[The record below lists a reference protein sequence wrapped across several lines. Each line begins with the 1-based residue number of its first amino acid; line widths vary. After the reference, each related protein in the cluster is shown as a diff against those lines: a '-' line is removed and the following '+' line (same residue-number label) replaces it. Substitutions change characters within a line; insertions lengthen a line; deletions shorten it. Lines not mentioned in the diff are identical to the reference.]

1 MGPREHQRLTS
12 RAARHASTSQS
23 RALSAW
29 LACVSLS
36 GCGDP
41 GAERAQPAASAPAVE
56 ASSEA
61 AAQAASAPAE
71 ASPRSSAA
79 ASASAAPAA
88 SAPSKQASPGRTD
101 GCAEGMVRVEGD
113 YCPEVEQVCLEHH
126 EEYERDLKK
135 RARAEAK
142 GEKYKSTVSER
153 CLRYAAPTKCL
164 SKEKLRLDFCI
175 DRYEYPNVPGELPAL
190 LISWTEAKKTCEKL
204 GKRLCTERE
213 FNFACEGPEALPYTY
228 GYERDPSKCSIDK
241 EYRKR
246 EKKLFPYE
254 RCMRTP
260 RCKAELER
268 LDQRLPIGSL
278 SECVSPFGVYDL
290 NGNINEWVEIPKKK
304 YPDRSGL
311 KGGWWGP
318 VRGRCRPTVDFHKE
332 DDYGYEEGFRCCS
345 DVRAP
350 G

>member
-1 MGPREHQRLTS
+1 VAHE
-12 RAARHASTSQS
+12 
-23 RALSAW
+23 ALAVA
-29 LACVSLS
+29 LFACTATS

-41 GAERAQPAASAPAVE
+41 GSAQPTSSGSETASEAPSASSVQPERSASAAVGPSASAASAA
-56 ASSEA
+56 
-61 AAQAASAPAE
+61 
-71 ASPRSSAA
+71 AA
-79 ASASAAPAA
+79 ASAVAPAA
-88 SAPSKQASPGRTD
+88 LPGRTD
-101 GCAEGMVRVEGD
+101 GCMDGMVRVAGD
-113 YCPEVEQVCLEHH
+113 YCPDVEQVCLEHH
-126 EEYERDLKK
+126 EEYARDLKK

-153 CLRYAAPTKCL
+153 CLRYASPTKCL
-164 SKEKLRLDFCI
+164 SKEKLKLDFCI

-228 GYERDPSKCSIDK
+228 GYVRDPSKCSIDK

-278 SECVSPFGVYDL
+278 AECVSPFGVYDL
-290 NGNINEWVEIPKKK
+290 NGNINEWVELPKKK